1 MKKQVSTKIGTVTP
15 SIKGDW
21 QFANLHE
28 CLPDYV
34 CESLLEGMKAFGRK
48 IKGYDAEDAVFS
60 GVETRTSSRF
70 AWKEIRSLKVISKDF
85 SHVEKEQVMPEES
98 LLQQWMVLK
107 LRKPLQ
113 RRFSHRIKYSQQ

>member
-48 IKGYDAEDAVFS
+48 IKGMMQRCPFS
-60 GVETRTSSRF
+60 GVETEHLPHLHER
-70 AWKEIRSLKVISKDF
+70 ISLVISKGF
-85 SHVEKEQVMPEES
+85 SHVRRGKLCWRES
-98 LLQQWMVLK
+98 LLQQWMSIK
-107 LRKPLQ
+107 TAKPFAEDSTQ
-113 RRFSHRIKYSQQ
+113 N

>member
-48 IKGYDAEDAVFS
+48 IKGMMQKMPFFRCRNKNIFPA
-60 GVETRTSSRF
+60 
-70 AWKEIRSLKVISKDF
+70 
-85 SHVEKEQVMPEES
+85 SHGK
-98 LLQQWMVLK
+98 K
-107 LRKPLQ
+107 
-113 RRFSHRIKYSQQ
+113 